1 MSASSNLYNYF
12 LTLFTSIM
20 LPILCFS
27 NHINGVISDKYGEPL
42 PFASIYIKNTT
53 YGVSSNAFGEYFIEL
68 KPGNY
73 TIVYSYIGF
82 KSEEKLIIL
91 QDIPQKINIILYE
104 NDQNLIEYE
113 VVSNTKNKALEII
126 DKVKKVKNDYV
137 RKSYSSKEYSKNT
150 IEKRQFK
157 LQRKDTIEVWQLD
170 TSKTINLK
178 NDVLKFVESYGDFY
192 SIEPNKK
199 NWSFKAYQDFA
210 DTKQEQDFVII
221 QSFEDFGNYNITP
234 EYEVEDKYEFLI
246 TLSEIEFDLF
256 KNNIPIQ
263 IANKPIVSPLSPG
276 SRTYYKYDYLGFFPQ
291 KDSTKIHKIQI
302 TPRFKNE
309 LLLEGVLFIEDSTF
323 LIKSVELELS
333 GPIQSEFNIE
343 NFHII
348 QNYQQFESQNVIDRK
363 IIDYTIKEEIFKII
377 GNAVVINSNFNLS
390 EKKPDYF
397 KKNQVK
403 FFSDSANLISNEQ
416 WDGFRAI
423 DLKKNEV
430 DYIQYT
436 DSLRDYYQ
444 SEQYALEQDSNYNK
458 ISLAKLLWQG
468 IGHKNRYKGYSFY
481 IWPVVSQ
488 FNFFGIG
495 GYRHNLGFNY
505 NKNIS
510 DKFKISTENNID
522 YGIVNKD
529 FKGST
534 KISIISNNEK
544 YKQLTIGIGDD
555 YKPINRFPSISTAFS
570 RSNYV
575 RKQHIQTAYRTE
587 LLNGLY
593 GEMKLEY
600 CLQTPIDN
608 LDLESD
614 IFNSTDSI
622 LELTP
627 LGFEPYRK
635 FESRIQLTW
644 LPFQKFYYKKN
655 KKVVLGTKFP
665 TVNFI
670 YRKGVP
676 KIFQS
681 EVNFDYLELGV
692 NDEFTIPHLG
702 KSKWNIQM
710 GAFVNKKNLRVIEWK
725 YFRGSD
731 RGFFSNPLS
740 SFQLLGTTLFSESS
754 YLRGNY
760 VHSFDGNIFNKLPL
774 IGKLGLQLSGG
785 IATLIIPDQ
794 DFAHLESF
802 IGISR
807 QFRVFGGLVKF
818 GVFLSS
824 SINSTNKSKFELK
837 VGANG
842 YNSFNNQ
849 WDY

>member
-1 MSASSNLYNYF
+1 MSAITNLYNYF
-12 LTLFTSIM
+12 LTLLISLL

-27 NHINGVISDKYGEPL
+27 NHINGVISNKNGEPL

-68 KPGNY
+68 KPGSY

-82 KSEEKLIIL
+82 KSKEKIITL
-91 QDIPQKINIILYE
+91 NDAPQKINIILDE
-104 NDQNLIEYE
+104 NEQNLIEYE

-126 DKVKKVKNDYV
+126 ERVKKAKKKYIQ
-137 RKSYSSKEYSKNT
+137 KSFSSKEYTKNT

-157 LQRKDTIEVWQLD
+157 LQRKDTIEIWELD
-170 TSKTINLK
+170 TSKTINFK
-178 NDVLKFVESYGDFY
+178 NDILKFVESYGDFY
-192 SIEPNKK
+192 SLESNKK
-199 NWSFKAYQDFA
+199 SWSYEAYQDFA

-221 QSFEDFGNYNITP
+221 QSFEDFGEYSITP
-234 EYEVEDKYEFLI
+234 QYEVDDKYEFLI
-246 TLSEIEFDLF
+246 TLSELELDLF
-256 KNNIPIQ
+256 ENNIPIK
-263 IANKPIVSPLSPG
+263 IASKPIVSPLAPG
-276 SRTYYKYDYLGFFPQ
+276 SRTYYKYDYIGFIPQ
-291 KDSTKIHKIQI
+291 EDSTKIHKIKI

-309 LLLEGVLFIEDSTF
+309 LLLKGVLFIEDSTF
-323 LIKSVELELS
+323 LLKSVELELS
-333 GPIQSEFNIE
+333 GPIQSEFNFE

-348 QNYQQFESQNVIDRK
+348 QNYKHFKSQILIERK

-377 GNAVVINSNFNLS
+377 GNAVAINSKFQIIDKL
-390 EKKPDYF
+390 PDYF

-403 FFSDSANLISNEQ
+403 FFSDSAELIPDEK
-416 WDGFRAI
+416 WDSFRAI
-423 DLKKNEV
+423 DLKKNELEYV
-430 DYIQYT
+430 EYT
-436 DSLRDYYQ
+436 DSLRNHYQ
-444 SEQYALEQDSNYNK
+444 SEQYALEQDSSYNK
-458 ISLAKLLWQG
+458 ITLAKLLWEG
-468 IGHKNRYKGYSFY
+468 IGKKNRYKGYSFY
-481 IWPVVSQ
+481 IWPIVSQ

-505 NKNIS
+505 NKNIN
-510 DKFKISTENNID
+510 DKYKLSTENNID

-555 YKPINRFPSISTAFS
+555 YIPINRFPSISTAFS

-575 RKQHIQTAYRTE
+575 RKQHIQSAYRTE

-593 GEMKLEY
+593 GEMKIEY

-608 LDLESD
+608 LNLESD

-622 LELTP
+622 LELSP
-627 LGFEPYRK
+627 IEFKPYNK

-655 KKVVLGTKFP
+655 KKVVLGTEFP
-665 TVNFI
+665 TVNLI
-670 YRKGVP
+670 YRKGMP
-676 KIFQS
+676 RIFKS
-681 EVNFDYLELGV
+681 EVNFDYLELGI
-692 NDEFTIPHLG
+692 NDKFSIPHIG

-710 GAFVNKKNLRVIEWK
+710 GAFVNKKSLRVIEWK

-740 SFQLLGTTLFSESS
+740 SFQLLGNTLFTESS

-774 IGKLGLQLSGG
+774 ISKLGLQLSSG

-794 DFAHLESF
+794 DFAHIETF

-807 QFRVFGGLVKF
+807 QFRIFGGLVKF
-818 GVFLSS
+818 GIFLSS

-837 VGANG
+837 IGANG

>member
-1 MSASSNLYNYF
+1 MNN
-12 LTLFTSIM
+12 I
-20 LPILCFS
+20 FS
-27 NHINGVISDKYGEPL
+27 E
-42 PFASIYIKNTT
+42 T
-53 YGVSSNAFGEYFIEL
+53 
-68 KPGNY
+68 
-73 TIVYSYIGF
+73 
-82 KSEEKLIIL
+82 KLIL
-91 QDIPQKINIILYE
+91 ATPRGFCAGVERAVDIVNKAIDIFGSPIYVKH
-104 NDQNLIEYE
+104 E
-113 VVSNTKNKALEII
+113 VVHNK
-126 DKVKKVKNDYV
+126 YV
-137 RKSYSSKEYSKNT
+137 IEDL
-150 IEKRQFK
+150 EKR
-157 LQRKDTIEVWQLD
+157 
-170 TSKTINLK
+170 
-178 NDVLKFVESYGDFY
+178 
-192 SIEPNKK
+192 
-199 NWSFKAYQDFA
+199 
-210 DTKQEQDFVII
+210 
-221 QSFEDFGNYNITP
+221 
-234 EYEVEDKYEFLI
+234 
-246 TLSEIEFDLF
+246 
-256 KNNIPIQ
+256 
-263 IANKPIVSPLSPG
+263 
-276 SRTYYKYDYLGFFPQ
+276 
-291 KDSTKIHKIQI
+291 
-302 TPRFKNE
+302 
-309 LLLEGVLFIEDSTF
+309 GVLFIEDSTF

-390 EKKPDYF
+390 KKKPDYF

-575 RKQHIQTAYRTE
+575 RKQHVQTAYRTE

-622 LELTP
+622 LGLTP

>member
-12 LTLFTSIM
+12 ITLFTSFL

-27 NHINGVISDKYGEPL
+27 NHINGVISDKHGEPL

-403 FFSDSANLISNEQ
+403 FFSDSANLISKKQ

-534 KISIISNNEK
+534 KISIITNNEK

-665 TVNFI
+665 TVNLI

>member
-1 MSASSNLYNYF
+1 MSYLTNLYNYF
-12 LTLFTSIM
+12 LTLFLS
-20 LPILCFS
+20 LLVPILCFS
-27 NHINGVISDKYGEPL
+27 NHISGVISDKYGEPL

-68 KPGNY
+68 KPGDY
-73 TIVYSYIGF
+73 SIVYSYIGF
-82 KSEEKLIIL
+82 KSEEKIIAL
-91 QDIPQKINIILYE
+91 KGIPQKINVILYE

-126 DKVKKVKNDYV
+126 DKVKKVKNHYV

-157 LQRKDTIEVWQLD
+157 LQRKDTIEIWELD

-178 NDVLKFVESYGDFY
+178 NDVLKFVESYGDYY

-210 DTKQEQDFVII
+210 DTKQDQDFVII
-221 QSFEDFGNYNITP
+221 QSFEDFGEYNITP
-234 EYEVEDKYEFLI
+234 QYEVDDKYEFLI

-256 KNNIPIQ
+256 KNKFPIQ

-276 SRTYYKYDYLGFFPQ
+276 SRTYYKYDYLGFFPL

-323 LIKSVELELS
+323 LIKSVELKLS

-348 QNYQQFESQNVIDRK
+348 QNYQQFENQNIIERK

-377 GNAVVINSNFNLS
+377 GNAVVINSNFNLT

-397 KKNQVK
+397 KNNQVK
-403 FFSDSANLISNEQ
+403 FFSDSAELISDEK
-416 WDGFRAI
+416 WDSFRAI
-423 DLKKNEV
+423 DLKKNELE
-430 DYIQYT
+430 YIQYT

-444 SEQYALEQDSNYNK
+444 SEKYALEQDSSYNK
-458 ISLAKLLWQG
+458 ITLGKVLWEG

-495 GYRHNLGFNY
+495 GYRHNLGFNF
-505 NKNIS
+505 NKNIN
-510 DKFKISTENNID
+510 DKFKLSTENNID

-555 YKPINRFPSISTAFS
+555 YIPINRFPSISTAFS

-575 RKQHIQTAYRTE
+575 RKQHLQTAYRTE

-593 GEMKLEY
+593 GEIKMEY

-614 IFNSTDSI
+614 LFKSI
-622 LELTP
+622 DTLQELSP
-627 LGFEPYRK
+627 IEFEPYNK

-665 TVNFI
+665 TVNLI
-670 YRKGVP
+670 YRKGMP

-681 EVNFDYLELGV
+681 EVNFDYLELGF
-692 NDEFTIPHLG
+692 NDEFSIPHLG

-710 GAFVNKKNLRVIEWK
+710 GAFVNKKSLRVIEWK

-740 SFQLLGTTLFSESS
+740 SFQLLGNTLFTESS
-754 YLRGNY
+754 YLRGNF

-794 DFAHLESF
+794 DFAHLETF

-807 QFRVFGGLVKF
+807 QFRIFGGLVKF
-818 GVFLSS
+818 GIFLSS
-824 SINSTNKSKFELK
+824 SINSTEQSQFEIK
-837 VGANG
+837 IGANG

>member
-12 LTLFTSIM
+12 IILFTSFL

-27 NHINGVISDKYGEPL
+27 NHINGVISDKHGEPL

-534 KISIISNNEK
+534 KISIITNNEK

>member
-12 LTLFTSIM
+12 IILFTSFL

-27 NHINGVISDKYGEPL
+27 NHINGVISDKHGEPL

-575 RKQHIQTAYRTE
+575 RKQHVQTAYRTE

-614 IFNSTDSI
+614 IFSSTDSI
-622 LELTP
+622 LGLTP

-655 KKVVLGTKFP
+655 KKVVLGTKSP
-665 TVNFI
+665 TVNLI

>member
-82 KSEEKLIIL
+82 KSDEKLIIL
-91 QDIPQKINIILYE
+91 QDIPQKINTILYE

-246 TLSEIEFDLF
+246 TLSDIEFDLF

-377 GNAVVINSNFNLS
+377 GNVVVINSNFNLS

-444 SEQYALEQDSNYNK
+444 SEQYGLEQDSNYNK